1 MKNNISQTDALQTVF
16 LLCIL
21 KIDLAKPHFKNQM
34 NVLDIHDTVL
44 KNEKHAKTARIR
56 ALGSN
61 FCLNL
66 GHFMHTSFFTS
77 TDAEATF
84 LQLFFSSH
92 QQLIRNAHKC

>member
-16 LLCIL
+16 LLCIP

-34 NVLDIHDTVL
+34 NVLDIHETVL

-66 GHFMHTSFFTS
+66 GHFMHTSFFYINRRRGHIFT
-77 TDAEATF
+77 AVF
-84 LQLFFSSH
+84 LKPPA
-92 QQLIRNAHKC
+92 IDP